1 MTPSDREPNDA
12 QQPAA
17 EAESR
22 RPYEPPQLEVHGSVD
37 DVTEEGDDSS
47 NPVSSDREQKT
58 DFALVDADD
67 ILERLARIPIQ
78 TWANTDT

>member
-1 MTPSDREPNDA
+1 MTPSEREPNDA

-22 RPYEPPQLEVHGSVD
+22 RPYEPPRLEVHGPVD
-37 DVTEEGDDSS
+37 DVTEEADSS
-47 NPVSSDREQKT
+47 NLPSDREQKT
-58 DFALVDADD
+58 DFARVDADD

-78 TWANTDT
+78 TWAYKDS